1 MPKQYL
7 NINSFA
13 RGINTVKNPR
23 DLAVGEAVDL
33 VNFDVSNIG
42 ELRPRGKFDEQTN
55 SGEAYKPGSNNTP
68 TIASSVNPGYGLHY
82 FEYDDESG
90 VAGFS
95 LTGITPT
102 GDVQL
107 NTGSNPYGNV
117 DGTSNNYY
125 VSFIPK
131 GDTQPDFNI
140 AVPPA
145 NLLIIGV
152 RHISTASVLTNSN
165 NSLLNSHDDIPIK
178 IEISGTTNNNGIFTI
193 QRILSTNSAASSASD
208 RVIVPNY
215 NGHEITTKGSA
226 DGATAIELAEDVTAE
241 DILAS
246 ATITIKRVGV
256 QDDIA
261 ILYGNT
267 DDNKIDVYKD
277 STGDVTADVIDLE
290 TISSTSS
297 YPNWVFYSVNS
308 AVRVADGNRQNMS
321 KPKWYGYIKRDHFYA
336 VAGNE
341 ATAAELT
348 SFTSRVIPSNL
359 YAEDNDLAKP
369 TGGDV
374 IGTVNGSNEFA
385 ADGIGWSLAIEEHGS
400 NSGGWEATTYE
411 FASTFIYDGNQES
424 LLNKLDT
431 TFTASNGFR
440 KLLIN
445 VFASQNVASSSTTF
459 SNRISGGRIYIRK
472 GDGRGDIS
480 SGEDWTLLADI
491 NIKDGVR
498 VSMLSDYK
506 QWVQDS
512 TTQGLSG
519 DHHFRVTD
527 PNSTTVGNR
536 ASAYWML
543 ELENQNLE
551 TYTSLNGFSQST
563 KQISFGQSGS
573 SYKTATISGRRTFV
587 ANVKYDEGESGSIN
601 GLTEFSSYG
610 DRIMYSEIGKYD
622 TFPNFNYIEASKGD
636 AENYVKLES
645 FADRILAF
653 KQRTMQVINVASS
666 SPNNWFVEDTIYNAG
681 VLHPY
686 SVAKG
691 NEGVIW
697 ANRNGVFYF
706 NGSTT
711 INVADGKINDEDWVS
726 FSEATSG
733 AQNQMSVGYIS
744 DKNQAIIIQKV
755 NAARHGYVYDIKNQ
769 AFSYADDIAPNSFN
783 DTVTNGAS
791 FTPVLT
797 NFINDSRGR
806 LVTSY
811 DVQATD
817 LAGEGANKVYT
828 TNFKSE
834 PSVHKDYRVQTPDFP
849 LGQTSLIK
857 KFYKLYI
864 HYRHTA
870 STLIPASNIYYQ
882 INQNGTWTAFS
893 SGSFVQSSG
902 NYKVAVFS
910 PSSTVSFQSISF
922 KIDITEGTNS
932 WDTDTS
938 LYINDMQVE
947 YRALG
952 LKQVSAG

>member
-13 RGINTVKNPR
+13 RGINNVKNPR
-23 DLAVGEAVDL
+23 DLLIGEAVDL
-33 VNFDVSNIG
+33 VNFDISNVG
-42 ELRPRGKFDEQTN
+42 ELRPRGKFNENTN
-55 SGEAYKPGSNNTP
+55 DGEAYKPGTNNTP
-68 TIASSVNPGYGLHY
+68 TITASVNPGYGLHY
-82 FEYDDESG
+82 FEYDEESG

-107 NTGSNPYGNV
+107 NTGANPYGNL
-117 DGTSNNYY
+117 DGTSSNYY
-125 VSFIPK
+125 VSFIAK

-140 AVPPA
+140 TVPPA
-145 NLLIIGV
+145 NLLIIGT
-152 RHISTASVLTNSN
+152 RHLANSSILTNSN

-178 IEISGTTNNNGIFTI
+178 IEISGTSNNNGIFTI
-193 QRILSTNSAASSASD
+193 QRILTTNSTAASASD
-208 RVIVPNY
+208 RVIIPNY

-226 DGATAIELAEDVTAE
+226 DGATAIELAEDVVAE

-261 ILYGNT
+261 ILYGNA

-277 STGDVTADVIDLE
+277 STGAVTADVIDLE
-290 TISSTSS
+290 TISSASS
-297 YPNWVFYSVNS
+297 YSNWVFYSVNS
-308 AVRVADGNRQNMS
+308 AVRVADGNRQNIS

-341 ATAAELT
+341 STTAELT
-348 SFTSRVIPSNL
+348 NFIGRVIPSNL
-359 YAEDNDLAKP
+359 YVENNDLAKP
-369 TGGDV
+369 TGGDF
-374 IGTVNGSNEFA
+374 ITTVNGSNEFS
-385 ADGIGWSLAIEEHGS
+385 ADGTGWSLSVEEHS
-400 NSGGWEATTYE
+400 SDSGGWEATTYE

-424 LLNKLDT
+424 LLNKLNT
-431 TFTASNGFR
+431 TFTASTGFK

-445 VFASQNVASSSTTF
+445 VFASQDVSSSSTTF
-459 SNRISGGRIYIRK
+459 PNRISGGRIYIRK
-472 GDGRGDIS
+472 GDGLEDIS

-491 NIKDGVR
+491 SIKDGVR
-498 VSMLSDYK
+498 TSILSDYK

-512 TTQGLSG
+512 TTQGITG
-519 DHHFRVTD
+519 DHHFRITD
-527 PNSTTVGNR
+527 PNNTTVGNR
-536 ASAYWML
+536 ASTYWML
-543 ELENQNLE
+543 ELENQSIE

-563 KQISFGQSGS
+563 KQISFGQSGA
-573 SYKTATISGRRTFV
+573 SYATATLSGRRAFV
-587 ANVKYDEGESGSIN
+587 ANVKYDEGESGSVD

-666 SPNNWFVEDTIYNAG
+666 SPSNWFVEDTIYNAG

-691 NEGVIW
+691 NAGVFW
-697 ANRNGVFYF
+697 VNRNGIFYF
-706 NGSTT
+706 NGSITV
-711 INVADGKINDEDWVS
+711 NVIDGKINDEDWIS
-726 FSEATSG
+726 FSEGASG
-733 AQNQMSVGYIS
+733 AQHKMSVGYIS
-744 DKNQAIIIQKV
+744 DKNQVMVIQKV
-755 NAARHGYVYDIKNQ
+755 DAARHGYIYDIKNQ
-769 AFSYADDIAPNSFN
+769 SFSYADDIAPNSFN
-783 DTVTNGAS
+783 DTVDNGSS

-806 LVTSY
+806 LVVSY
-811 DVQATD
+811 DVQSTN
-817 LAGEGANKVYT
+817 LGTEGANKVYT
-828 TNFKSE
+828 TDFISE
-834 PSVHKDYRVQTPDFP
+834 PSVHKDYRVQTPDFS

-864 HYRHTA
+864 HYRHTS
-870 STLIPASNIYYQ
+870 STDIPASNVYYQ
-882 INQNGTWTAFS
+882 INQSGTWIAFS
-893 SGSFVQSSG
+893 SGSFIQSSG
-902 NYKVAVFS
+902 NYKIAVFS
-910 PSSTVSFQSISF
+910 PSSIVSFQSISF
-922 KIDITEGTNS
+922 KIDIVEGTNS
-932 WDTDTS
+932 WDTDTG
-938 LYINDMQVE
+938 LYINDMQIE
-947 YRALG
+947 YRVLG